1 MPRVTNL
8 TSTWSSAIG
17 PLAFGTPFQ
26 CRKGFV
32 FISWA
37 ASAPST
43 IQEGLLMAPGD
54 VIVVP
59 AGNSVRLAVND
70 SSDHEVVYESFT
82 A

>member
-8 TSTWSSAIG
+8 TSAWSSAIG

-37 ASAPST
+37 ASAPAS
-43 IQEGLLMAPGD
+43 IEGGVLMAPGD